1 MKNNLL
7 KYNIKGIIY
16 KVLLYK
22 ALFITLFSI
31 LYLIESSDSKNQSHL
46 MFKNPQ
52 GIWFLLLLIPLHI
65 VAFYKMIKH
74 NKLVD
79 DLGVFK
85 PNSFFKPISQT
96 KVLIKLLLIHNI
108 LVFII
113 IALLHPIK
121 GNQRLKTVT
130 ETMELVV
137 ALDISNSM
145 NVKDISKDASRLDIA
160 KRALNQ
166 LMNSFTGEKFG
177 LCVFAG
183 GAYAQLPLTNDYP
196 VAKVFINEVETGML
210 SNQGTNIAQAFDI
223 SLKMFSKESTS
234 KAILMITDG
243 ENHEENPDKIIK
255 QLKKN
260 GIKVAVLGIG
270 TIKGGLIPLDFKNS
284 NLGYRLDEN
293 GNYLLSK
300 LNPNFLKS
308 LAKSTSG
315 FASITSHPFPNLTQL
330 IKTLKKMKIV
340 KKDDFET
347 TVQADYF
354 TIFVIIALIMFIIY
368 FLISGKKMERKF
380 LLSILILFSF
390 FQLNAQSWNDSIVEA
405 RVLYKKGDYK
415 KALKKYTS
423 IKNKGPKSFF
433 IDDEIAQCA
442 YKSGDYQLAQ
452 DFYNKSSQSK
462 ANTHKAQSLFNLG
475 NAFMKEEKY
484 SDAINAYKSSLRL
497 EPKNEDTRYNL
508 SEAIRKLKQQQK
520 NQNQDKKD
528 SEKDKD
534 QNSESK
540 ENQSNKKD
548 NQKNESQNQNSN
560 NISNNTVDKILDNLS
575 KQEQQTKQKKK
586 EQQKGSGKAS
596 TGKDW

>member
-7 KYNIKGIIY
+7 KYNIKRMIY
-16 KVLLYK
+16 KVLLFEV
-22 ALFITLFSI
+22 LFVTLFST
-31 LYLIESSDSKNQSHL
+31 LYFLESGGSKNQSHL

-52 GIWFLLLLIPLHI
+52 GVWFLLLLIPVYI
-65 VAFYKMIKH
+65 IAFYKMFKH

-79 DLGVFK
+79 HLGVFK
-85 PNSFFKPISQT
+85 PNSFFKSISQT
-96 KVLIKLLLIHNI
+96 KVLIKLLLIRNI

-121 GNQRLKTVT
+121 GNKRLKTVT

-166 LMNSFTGEKFG
+166 LMNGFTGEKFG

-196 VAKVFINEVETGML
+196 VAKVFIDEVETGML

-243 ENHEENPDKIIK
+243 ENHEEKPNKIIK

-270 TIKGGLIPLDFKNS
+270 TTKGGLIPVDFRKP

-293 GNYLLSK
+293 GNYLVSK

-308 LAKSTSG
+308 IAKSTSG
-315 FASITSHPFPNLTQL
+315 FASITSHPYPNLTQL

-347 TVQADYF
+347 NVEADYY
-354 TIFVIIALIMFIIY
+354 TIFIIIALIMFVIY

-405 RVLYKKGDYK
+405 RVLYKNGEYE
-415 KALKKYTS
+415 KALKKYS
-423 IKNKGPKSFF
+423 RIKNNGPKSLF

-442 YKSGDYQLAQ
+442 YKSGDYKLAQ
-452 DFYNKSSQSK
+452 DFYNKSSKSK
-462 ANTHKAQSLFNLG
+462 ANKNKAQSFFNLG
-475 NAFMKEEKY
+475 NAYMKEEKY
-484 SDAINAYKSSLRL
+484 SDAINAYKDALRI
-497 EPKNEDTRYNL
+497 EPANEDTRYNL
-508 SEAIRKLKQQQK
+508 SEAIRRLKQQQN
-520 NQNQDKKD
+520 NQNQNNKD
-528 SEKDKD
+528 SEKDKE
-534 QNSESK
+534 QNSENNES
-540 ENQSNKKD
+540 QSNEKD
-548 NQKNESQNQNSN
+548 NQKNESQNQNNS
-560 NISNNTVDKILDNLS
+560 ISNNTVDKILDNLS

>member
-22 ALFITLFSI
+22 ALFIMLFSI
-31 LYLIESSDSKNQSHL
+31 LYLIESSDPKNQSHL

-96 KVLIKLLLIHNI
+96 EVLIKLLLIHNI

-166 LMNSFTGEKFG
+166 LMNSFSGEKFG

-347 TVQADYF
+347 TVEADYF

-405 RVLYKKGDYK
+405 RILYKKGDYK

-433 IDDEIAQCA
+433 ID
-442 YKSGDYQLAQ
+442 
-452 DFYNKSSQSK
+452 
-462 ANTHKAQSLFNLG
+462 
-475 NAFMKEEKY
+475 
-484 SDAINAYKSSLRL
+484 
-497 EPKNEDTRYNL
+497 
-508 SEAIRKLKQQQK
+508 
-520 NQNQDKKD
+520 
-528 SEKDKD
+528 
-534 QNSESK
+534 
-540 ENQSNKKD
+540 
-548 NQKNESQNQNSN
+548 
-560 NISNNTVDKILDNLS
+560 
-575 KQEQQTKQKKK
+575 
-586 EQQKGSGKAS
+586 
-596 TGKDW
+596 